1 VSDKPTPTTRDEDA
15 TRLDPAG
22 EEARAASV
30 DEAASDAT
38 ARATPAEEASS
49 AGEDAAPHKD
59 PRRDGPL
66 GPAWAALER
75 GDHVEARSIAG
86 AIARGEDEAARREAE
101 DFLRRLEP
109 DPVILMVFAA
119 TGLLLLLLAWQYLG
133 HRHPR

>member
-15 TRLDPAG
+15 TRLDRAG
-22 EEARAASV
+22 EEERAASD
-30 DEAASDAT
+30 DEATSDAMV
-38 ARATPAEEASS
+38 RATHAEGASTSGKDAASS
-49 AGEDAAPHKD
+49 KD
-59 PRRDGPL
+59 PWREGPL

-86 AIARGEDEAARREAE
+86 AIAQGEDEASRREAE
-101 DFLRRLEP
+101 AFLRRLEP

-133 HRHPR
+133 HRHPG